1 MNPLLQAMSRP
12 TGGGNGNSI
21 AGLAQMLRSGNPQQ
35 IAMNMMQSNPQFRA
49 FMQSVQ
55 GKSPQQFC
63 QERGLDFS
71 QISSQIR

>member
-1 MNPLLQAMSRP
+1 MNPLLQAMRRP
-12 TGGGNGNSI
+12 AGGGNGNNI

-35 IAMNMMQSNPQFRA
+35 IAMSMMQSNPQFRV

-63 QERGLDFS
+63 QERGLDFG
-71 QISSQIR
+71 QISSLMR